1 LTEAGIGPDFDMRG
15 EGGEKLI
22 PRRQHHHEGARHVSS
37 FEYRNGRL
45 FVENLPV
52 EEIVEKEGS
61 PLYIYSKKALVERIR
76 AYREAFAAHPTLVAY
91 AMKANGN
98 LAILSLLAK
107 EGAGIDVVSGGELFR
122 ARKAGVPADKIVFA
136 GVGKSREEIAYAL
149 KEKILMF
156 NVESQDELDHISE
169 VAVAL
174 GTQAPV
180 ALRVNPDVDPKT
192 HPYISTGM
200 KKSKFGIPVE
210 RAVAEY
216 QRASTLPGIKIV
228 GIHQH
233 IGSQLTEIAPFR
245 DAFDRLLA
253 FHGELSRAGI
263 KVTHLDLGGG
273 LGIRYRSEEPPSPAD
288 LAALVLPR
296 VKDLGVTLVLEP
308 GRSIVGNAGILVT
321 RVLYRK
327 NTAVKSFVIGD
338 AGMNDL
344 LRPSLYGA
352 HHDLLP
358 VKETKGETI
367 KGDLVGPICETG
379 DFLATDREM
388 PDFAAGDL
396 IAVMSAGA
404 YGFSMA
410 SNYNAR
416 PRPAEILV
424 DGSSYRVVRDRESF
438 EDLIRGERV

>member
-1 LTEAGIGPDFDMRG
+1 M
-15 EGGEKLI
+15 
-22 PRRQHHHEGARHVSS
+22 
-37 FEYRNGRL
+37 
-45 FVENLPV
+45 
-52 EEIVEKEGS
+52 EKEGS
-61 PLYIYSKKALVERIR
+61 PLYIYSKNALVERIR
-76 AYREAFAAHPTLVAY
+76 SYREAFASQPTLVAY

-122 ARKAGVPADKIVFA
+122 ARKAGVPGEKIVFA

-149 KEKILMF
+149 REKILMF
-156 NVESQDELDHISE
+156 NIESQDELDHISQ
-169 VAVAL
+169 VAVEM

-216 QRASTLPGIKIV
+216 QRASKLPGIKIV

-233 IGSQLTEIAPFR
+233 IGSQLTEISPFR

-253 FHGELSRAGI
+253 FHAELSKAGVR
-263 KVTHLDLGGG
+263 VTHLDLGGG
-273 LGIRYRSEEPPSPAD
+273 LGIRYRSEEPPTPAD

-327 NTAVKSFVIGD
+327 TTAVKSFVIGD

-358 VKETKGETI
+358 VREKTGQTI

-388 PDFAAGDL
+388 PDFVSGDL

-416 PRPAEILV
+416 PRPAEVLV
-424 DGSSYRVVRDRESF
+424 DAGSYRVVRDRESF
-438 EDLIRGERV
+438 EDLVRGERV

>member
-1 LTEAGIGPDFDMRG
+1 
-15 EGGEKLI
+15 
-22 PRRQHHHEGARHVSS
+22 VSS
-37 FEYRNGRL
+37 FDYKKGRL
-45 FVENLPV
+45 FVEGLPV

-122 ARKAGVPADKIVFA
+122 ARKAGVPAEKIVFA

-296 VKDLGVTLVLEP
+296 VRDLGVTLVLEP

-358 VKETKGETI
+358 VKEMKGEMI

>member
-1 LTEAGIGPDFDMRG
+1 MSTFHYEND
-15 EGGEKLI
+15 
-22 PRRQHHHEGARHVSS
+22 
-37 FEYRNGRL
+37 RL
-45 FVENLPV
+45 MVENMAV
-52 EEIVEKEGS
+52 EDIVGKEGT
-61 PLYIYSKKALVERIR
+61 PLYIYSRKALVERIS
-76 AYREAFAAHPTLVAY
+76 AYQEAFSGHRTLVAY

-98 LAILSLLAK
+98 LGILSLMGSM
-107 EGAGIDVVSGGELFR
+107 GAGIDVVSGGELFR
-122 ARKAGVPADKIVFA
+122 ARKAGVPGERIVFA
-136 GVGKSREEIAYAL
+136 GVGKTEEEIAYAL

-156 NVESQDELDHISE
+156 NVESQAELDHISA
-169 VAVAL
+169 VAVRL
-174 GTQAPV
+174 GTRAPV

-210 RAVAEY
+210 LAVAEY
-216 QRASTLPGIKIV
+216 QRASTLPGIRIV

-233 IGSQLTEIAPFR
+233 IGSQLTEISPFR

-253 FHGELSRAGI
+253 FYEELGKVGI

-273 LGIRYRSEEPPSPAD
+273 LGIRYRNEAPPTPRD
-288 LAALVLPR
+288 LAELVLPR
-296 VKDLGVTLVLEP
+296 IRDLDVTVVLEP

-327 NTAVKSFVIGD
+327 ETAVKTFFIAD

-344 LRPSLYGA
+344 LRPALYGA

-358 VKETKGETI
+358 VRDKKRPVV
-367 KGDLVGPICETG
+367 KGDLVGPICESG

-388 PDFAAGDL
+388 PEFDAGDL

-416 PRPAEILV
+416 PRPAEVLV
-424 DGSSYRVVRDRESF
+424 DGSHCTVIRERESF
-438 EDLIRGERV
+438 EDMIRGEKA

>member
-1 LTEAGIGPDFDMRG
+1 M
-15 EGGEKLI
+15 
-22 PRRQHHHEGARHVSS
+22 SS
-37 FEYRNGRL
+37 FDYKKGRL
-45 FVENLPV
+45 FVEGLPV

-122 ARKAGVPADKIVFA
+122 ARKAGVPAEKIVFA

-216 QRASTLPGIKIV
+216 QRASTIPGIKIV

-296 VKDLGVTLVLEP
+296 VRDLGVTLVLEP

-358 VKETKGETI
+358 VKEMKGEMI

>member
-1 LTEAGIGPDFDMRG
+1 
-15 EGGEKLI
+15 
-22 PRRQHHHEGARHVSS
+22 VSS
-37 FEYRNGRL
+37 FQYQDGRL
-45 FVENLPV
+45 YVENLPV

-76 AYREAFAAHPTLVAY
+76 SYRDAFASQPTLVAY

-122 ARKAGVPADKIVFA
+122 ARKAGIPGEKIVFA

-149 KEKILMF
+149 REKILMF
-156 NVESQDELDHISE
+156 NIESQDELDHISQ
-169 VAVAL
+169 VAL
-174 GTQAPV
+174 EMGTQAPV

-216 QRASTLPGIKIV
+216 QRASKLPGIKIV

-233 IGSQLTEIAPFR
+233 IGSQLTEISPFR

-253 FHGELSRAGI
+253 FHSELSGAGVR
-263 KVTHLDLGGG
+263 VTHLDLGGG
-273 LGIRYRSEEPPSPAD
+273 LGIRYRSEEPPTPAD

-327 NTAVKSFVIGD
+327 TTAVKSFVIGD

-358 VKETKGETI
+358 VREKKGETI

-388 PDFAAGDL
+388 PDFVSGDL

-416 PRPAEILV
+416 PRPAEVLV
-424 DGSSYRVVRDRESF
+424 DGGSYRVVRDRESF
-438 EDLIRGERV
+438 EDLVRGERV

>member
-1 LTEAGIGPDFDMRG
+1 M
-15 EGGEKLI
+15 
-22 PRRQHHHEGARHVSS
+22 SS
-37 FEYRNGRL
+37 FEYKNGRL

-61 PLYIYSKKALVERIR
+61 PLYIYSKNALVERIR
-76 AYREAFAAHPTLVAY
+76 AYREAFAGHPTLVAY

-210 RAVAEY
+210 REVAEY
-216 QRASTLPGIKIV
+216 QRAPTLPGIKIV

>member
-1 LTEAGIGPDFDMRG
+1 M
-15 EGGEKLI
+15 
-22 PRRQHHHEGARHVSS
+22 SS
-37 FEYRNGRL
+37 FEYKNGRL

-61 PLYIYSKKALVERIR
+61 PLYIYSKNALVERIR
-76 AYREAFAAHPTLVAY
+76 AYREAFAGHPTLVAY

-122 ARKAGVPADKIVFA
+122 ARKTGVPADKIVFA

>member
-1 LTEAGIGPDFDMRG
+1 M
-15 EGGEKLI
+15 
-22 PRRQHHHEGARHVSS
+22 SS
-37 FEYRNGRL
+37 FDYKKGRL
-45 FVENLPV
+45 FVEGLPV

-122 ARKAGVPADKIVFA
+122 ARKAGVPAEKIVFA

-263 KVTHLDLGGG
+263 YVTHLDLGGG

-296 VKDLGVTLVLEP
+296 VRDLGVTLVLEP

-358 VKETKGETI
+358 VKEMKGEMI

>member
-1 LTEAGIGPDFDMRG
+1 M
-15 EGGEKLI
+15 
-22 PRRQHHHEGARHVSS
+22 SS
-37 FEYRNGRL
+37 FDYKKGRL
-45 FVENLPV
+45 FVEGLPV

-122 ARKAGVPADKIVFA
+122 ARKAGVPAEKIVFA

-296 VKDLGVTLVLEP
+296 VRDLGVTLVLEP

-358 VKETKGETI
+358 VKEMKGEMI

>member
-1 LTEAGIGPDFDMRG
+1 
-15 EGGEKLI
+15 
-22 PRRQHHHEGARHVSS
+22 
-37 FEYRNGRL
+37 
-45 FVENLPV
+45 
-52 EEIVEKEGS
+52 
-61 PLYIYSKKALVERIR
+61 
-76 AYREAFAAHPTLVAY
+76 
-91 AMKANGN
+91 
-98 LAILSLLAK
+98 
-107 EGAGIDVVSGGELFR
+107 
-122 ARKAGVPADKIVFA
+122 
-136 GVGKSREEIAYAL
+136 
-149 KEKILMF
+149 
-156 NVESQDELDHISE
+156 
-169 VAVAL
+169 
-174 GTQAPV
+174 
-180 ALRVNPDVDPKT
+180 
-192 HPYISTGM
+192 
-200 KKSKFGIPVE
+200 
-210 RAVAEY
+210 
-216 QRASTLPGIKIV
+216 
-228 GIHQH
+228 
-233 IGSQLTEIAPFR
+233 
-245 DAFDRLLA
+245 
-253 FHGELSRAGI
+253 
-263 KVTHLDLGGG
+263 VTHLDLGGG

-296 VKDLGVTLVLEP
+296 VRDLGVTLVLEP

-358 VKETKGETI
+358 VREKHGETI

-438 EDLIRGERV
+438 DDLVRGERV

>member
-1 LTEAGIGPDFDMRG
+1 MVEKMR
-15 EGGEKLI
+15 
-22 PRRQHHHEGARHVSS
+22 
-37 FEYRNGRL
+37 
-45 FVENLPV
+45 VED
-52 EEIVEKEGS
+52 IVEKEGS
-61 PLYIYSKKALVERIR
+61 PLYIYSRQALVERITT
-76 AYREAFAAHPTLVAY
+76 YQEAFRGHRTLVAY

-98 LAILSLLAK
+98 LGILSLLG
-107 EGAGIDVVSGGELFR
+107 ELGAGIDVVSGGELFR
-122 ARKAGVPADKIVFA
+122 ARKAGIPGDRIVFA
-136 GVGKSREEIAYAL
+136 GVGKTEEEIAFAL

-156 NVESQDELDHISE
+156 NVESQAELDHISA
-169 VAVAL
+169 VAVRL
-174 GTQAPV
+174 GTKAPV

-210 RAVAEY
+210 LAVAEY
-216 QRASTLPGIKIV
+216 QRASTLPGINIV

-253 FHGELSRAGI
+253 FYEELGKAGI
-263 KVTHLDLGGG
+263 RVTHLDLGGG
-273 LGIRYRSEEPPSPAD
+273 LGIRYRNEAPPTPKD
-288 LAALVLPR
+288 LADLVLPR
-296 VKDLGVTLVLEP
+296 IKDLDVTVVLEP

-327 NTAVKSFVIGD
+327 QTAVKTFFIAD

-358 VKETKGETI
+358 VVDKNRTLV

-388 PDFAAGDL
+388 PEFDAGDL

-416 PRPAEILV
+416 PRPAEVLV
-424 DGSSYRVVRDRESF
+424 DGDHYTVIRERETF
-438 EDLIRGERV
+438 EDMIRGERV

>member
-1 LTEAGIGPDFDMRG
+1 MV
-15 EGGEKLI
+15 EKM
-22 PRRQHHHEGARHVSS
+22 
-37 FEYRNGRL
+37 
-45 FVENLPV
+45 PV
-52 EEIVEKEGS
+52 REIVEKEGS
-61 PLYIYSKKALVERIR
+61 PLYIYS
-76 AYREAFAAHPTLVAY
+76 REALLERLGAYQEAFRDHPTLVAY

-98 LAILSLLAK
+98 LGILSLLGSH
-107 EGAGIDVVSGGELFR
+107 GAGIDVVSGGELFR
-122 ARKAGVPADKIVFA
+122 ARKAGIPGERIVFA
-136 GVGKSREEIAYAL
+136 GVGKTEEEIAYGL
-149 KEKILMF
+149 REKILMF
-156 NVESQDELDHISE
+156 NVESQAELDRISA
-169 VAVAL
+169 VAVGL
-174 GTQAPV
+174 GTKAPV

-210 RAVAEY
+210 LAVREYERAA
-216 QRASTLPGIKIV
+216 TLPGIRIV

-233 IGSQLTEIAPFR
+233 IGSQLTEISPFR

-253 FHGELSRAGI
+253 FYGELKKAGI
-263 KVTHLDLGGG
+263 RVTHLDLGGG
-273 LGIRYRSEEPPSPAD
+273 LGIRYRNEAPPTPGD
-288 LAALVLPR
+288 LAQLVLPAVR
-296 VKDLGVTLVLEP
+296 GLDVTLVLEP
-308 GRSIVGNAGILVT
+308 GRSIVGNGGILVT

-327 NTAVKSFVIGD
+327 QTAVKTFFIAD

-358 VKETKGETI
+358 VNDRTTPLV
-367 KGDLVGPICETG
+367 KGDLVGPICESG

-388 PDFAAGDL
+388 PEFEAGDL
-396 IAVMSAGA
+396 VAVMSAGA

-424 DGSSYRVVRDRESF
+424 DGDRYAVIRERETF
-438 EDLIRGERV
+438 EDLVRGEKA

>member
-1 LTEAGIGPDFDMRG
+1 M
-15 EGGEKLI
+15 
-22 PRRQHHHEGARHVSS
+22 SS
-37 FEYRNGRL
+37 FEYKNGRL

-296 VKDLGVTLVLEP
+296 VRDLGVTLVLEP

>member
-1 LTEAGIGPDFDMRG
+1 
-15 EGGEKLI
+15 
-22 PRRQHHHEGARHVSS
+22 VSS
-37 FEYRNGRL
+37 FQYQDGRL
-45 FVENLPV
+45 YVENLPV

-76 AYREAFAAHPTLVAY
+76 SYRDAFASQPTLVAY

-122 ARKAGVPADKIVFA
+122 ARKAGIPGEKIVFA

-149 KEKILMF
+149 REKILMF
-156 NVESQDELDHISE
+156 NIESQDELDHISQ
-169 VAVAL
+169 VAVEM

-216 QRASTLPGIKIV
+216 QRASKLPGIKIV

-233 IGSQLTEIAPFR
+233 IGSQLTEISPFR

-253 FHGELSRAGI
+253 FHSELAGAGVR
-263 KVTHLDLGGG
+263 VTHLDLGGG
-273 LGIRYRSEEPPSPAD
+273 LGIRYQSEEPPTPAD

-327 NTAVKSFVIGD
+327 TTAVKSFVIGD

-358 VKETKGETI
+358 VREKKGETI

-388 PDFAAGDL
+388 PDFVSGDL

-416 PRPAEILV
+416 PRPAEVLV
-424 DGSSYRVVRDRESF
+424 DGGSYRVVRDRESF
-438 EDLIRGERV
+438 EDLVRGERV

>member
-1 LTEAGIGPDFDMRG
+1 M
-15 EGGEKLI
+15 
-22 PRRQHHHEGARHVSS
+22 SS

-253 FHGELSRAGI
+253 FHAELSRAGI

>member
-1 LTEAGIGPDFDMRG
+1 M
-15 EGGEKLI
+15 
-22 PRRQHHHEGARHVSS
+22 SS

-296 VKDLGVTLVLEP
+296 VRDLGVTLVLEP

-358 VKETKGETI
+358 VKEMKGEMI

>member
-1 LTEAGIGPDFDMRG
+1 M
-15 EGGEKLI
+15 
-22 PRRQHHHEGARHVSS
+22 SS

-45 FVENLPV
+45 FVENMPV

-61 PLYIYSKKALVERIR
+61 PLYIYSKSALIERVR

-122 ARKAGVPADKIVFA
+122 ARKAGVPAEKIVFA

-156 NVESQDELDHISE
+156 NVESQDELDHISA
-169 VAVAL
+169 VAVSL
-174 GTQAPV
+174 GTKAPV

-216 QRASTLPGIKIV
+216 QRASNLPGIRIV

-233 IGSQLTEIAPFR
+233 IGSQLTEISPFR

-296 VKDLGVTLVLEP
+296 VRDLGVTLVLEP

-358 VKETKGETI
+358 VREKKGEAI

-438 EDLIRGERV
+438 DDLVRGERV

>member
-1 LTEAGIGPDFDMRG
+1 MLYP
-15 EGGEKLI
+15 GG
-22 PRRQHHHEGARHVSS
+22 S
-37 FEYRNGRL
+37 F
-45 FVENLPV
+45 
-52 EEIVEKEGS
+52 
-61 PLYIYSKKALVERIR
+61 
-76 AYREAFAAHPTLVAY
+76 
-91 AMKANGN
+91 
-98 LAILSLLAK
+98 
-107 EGAGIDVVSGGELFR
+107 SGR
-122 ARKAGVPADKIVFA
+122 ARPVFQET
-136 GVGKSREEIAYAL
+136 GLFLPGWEKTEEEIAFAL

-156 NVESQDELDHISE
+156 NVESQAELDHISA
-169 VAVAL
+169 VAVRL
-174 GTQAPV
+174 GTKAPV

-210 RAVAEY
+210 LAVAEY
-216 QRASTLPGIKIV
+216 QRASTLPGINIV

-253 FHGELSRAGI
+253 FYEELGKAGI
-263 KVTHLDLGGG
+263 RVTHLDLGGG
-273 LGIRYRSEEPPSPAD
+273 LGIRYRNEAPPTPKD
-288 LAALVLPR
+288 LADLVLPR
-296 VKDLGVTLVLEP
+296 IKDLDVTVVLEP

-327 NTAVKSFVIGD
+327 QTAVKTFFIAD

-358 VKETKGETI
+358 VVDKNRTLV

-388 PDFAAGDL
+388 PEFDAGDL

-416 PRPAEILV
+416 PRPAEVLV
-424 DGSSYRVVRDRESF
+424 DGDHYTVIRERETF
-438 EDLIRGERV
+438 EDMIRGERV

>member
-1 LTEAGIGPDFDMRG
+1 M
-15 EGGEKLI
+15 
-22 PRRQHHHEGARHVSS
+22 
-37 FEYRNGRL
+37 
-45 FVENLPV
+45 
-52 EEIVEKEGS
+52 EKEGS
-61 PLYIYSKKALVERIR
+61 PLYIYSKNALVERIR
-76 AYREAFAAHPTLVAY
+76 SYREAFASQPTLVAY

-122 ARKAGVPADKIVFA
+122 ARKAGVPGEKIVFA

-149 KEKILMF
+149 REKILMF
-156 NVESQDELDHISE
+156 NIESQDELDHISQ
-169 VAVAL
+169 VAVEM

-216 QRASTLPGIKIV
+216 QRASKLPGIKIV

-233 IGSQLTEIAPFR
+233 IGSQLTEISPFR

-253 FHGELSRAGI
+253 FHAELSKAGVR
-263 KVTHLDLGGG
+263 VTHLDLGGG
-273 LGIRYRSEEPPSPAD
+273 LGIRYRSEEPPTPAD

-327 NTAVKSFVIGD
+327 TTAVKSFVIGD

-358 VKETKGETI
+358 VREKTGQTI

-388 PDFAAGDL
+388 PDFVSGDL

-416 PRPAEILV
+416 PRPAEVLV
-424 DGSSYRVVRDRESF
+424 DSGSYRVVRDRESF
-438 EDLIRGERV
+438 EDLVRGERV

>member
-1 LTEAGIGPDFDMRG
+1 METFHYKND
-15 EGGEKLI
+15 
-22 PRRQHHHEGARHVSS
+22 
-37 FEYRNGRL
+37 RL
-45 FVENLPV
+45 MVENLPV
-52 EEIVEKEGS
+52 EEIVAKEGS
-61 PLYIYSKKALVERIR
+61 PLYIYSRTALIDRIK
-76 AYREAFAAHPTLVAY
+76 AYREAFAGHPTLVAY

-98 LAILSLLAK
+98 LAILSLLGSQ
-107 EGAGIDVVSGGELFR
+107 GAGIDVVSGGELFR
-122 ARKAGVPADKIVFA
+122 ARKAGIPGDRIVFA
-136 GVGKSREEIAYAL
+136 GVGKTEEEIAYAL
-149 KEKILMF
+149 KEGILMF
-156 NVESQDELDHISE
+156 NVESQAELDHISA
-169 VAVAL
+169 VAVRM
-174 GTQAPV
+174 GTRAPV

-210 RAVAEY
+210 VAVAEY
-216 QRASTLPGIKIV
+216 RRAATLPGIRIV

-253 FHGELSRAGI
+253 FYGELAKAGVA
-263 KVTHLDLGGG
+263 VTHLDLGGG
-273 LGIRYRSEEPPSPAD
+273 LGIRYRNEAPPTPKD
-288 LAALVLPR
+288 LADLVLPR
-296 VKDLGVTLVLEP
+296 VRDLGVTLVLEP

-321 RVLYRK
+321 KVLYRK
-327 NTAVKSFVIGD
+327 QTAVKTFFIGD

-358 VKETKGETI
+358 VLRTGRSEV

-379 DFLATDREM
+379 DFLATDRQM
-388 PDFAAGDL
+388 PEFEAGDL

-416 PRPAEILV
+416 PRPAEVLV
-424 DGSSYRVVRDRESF
+424 DGDTYRVIRDRESF
-438 EDLIRGERV
+438 EDLVRGERV

>member
-1 LTEAGIGPDFDMRG
+1 
-15 EGGEKLI
+15 
-22 PRRQHHHEGARHVSS
+22 VSS

>member
-1 LTEAGIGPDFDMRG
+1 MVEKMRV
-15 EGGEKLI
+15 
-22 PRRQHHHEGARHVSS
+22 QD
-37 FEYRNGRL
+37 
-45 FVENLPV
+45 
-52 EEIVEKEGS
+52 IVEKEGS
-61 PLYIYSKKALVERIR
+61 PLYIYSREALVERMT
-76 AYREAFAAHPTLVAY
+76 AYQEAFREHRTLVAY

-98 LAILSLLAK
+98 LGILSLLGAM
-107 EGAGIDVVSGGELFR
+107 GAGIDVVSGGELFR
-122 ARKAGVPADKIVFA
+122 ARKAGIPGDRIVFA
-136 GVGKSREEIAYAL
+136 GVGKTEEEIAYAL
-149 KEKILMF
+149 SEKILMF
-156 NVESQDELDHISE
+156 NVESQAELDRINA
-169 VAVAL
+169 VAVRL
-174 GTQAPV
+174 GTRAPV

-210 RAVAEY
+210 LAVAEY

-228 GIHQH
+228 GVHQH
-233 IGSQLTEIAPFR
+233 IGSQLTEISPFR

-253 FHGELSRAGI
+253 FYEELRNVGI

-273 LGIRYRSEEPPSPAD
+273 LGIRYRNEAPPTPKD
-288 LAALVLPR
+288 LAGLVLPR
-296 VKDLGVTLVLEP
+296 IRNLDVTIVLEP

-327 NTAVKSFVIGD
+327 QTAVKTFFIAD

-344 LRPSLYGA
+344 LRPALYGA

-358 VKETKGETI
+358 VVDRKGPSV

-388 PDFAAGDL
+388 PEFEAGDL

-424 DGSSYRVVRDRESF
+424 DGDHYTVIRERESF
-438 EDLIRGERV
+438 EDMIRGERG

>member
-1 LTEAGIGPDFDMRG
+1 M
-15 EGGEKLI
+15 
-22 PRRQHHHEGARHVSS
+22 SS

>member
-1 LTEAGIGPDFDMRG
+1 M
-15 EGGEKLI
+15 
-22 PRRQHHHEGARHVSS
+22 SS
-37 FEYRNGRL
+37 FEYKNGRL

-61 PLYIYSKKALVERIR
+61 PLYIYSKNALVERIR
-76 AYREAFAAHPTLVAY
+76 AYREAFAGHPTLVAY

>member
-1 LTEAGIGPDFDMRG
+1 MNTFQYENNRLMVEKMR
-15 EGGEKLI
+15 
-22 PRRQHHHEGARHVSS
+22 
-37 FEYRNGRL
+37 
-45 FVENLPV
+45 VED
-52 EEIVEKEGS
+52 IVEKEGS
-61 PLYIYSKKALVERIR
+61 PLYIYSRQALVERITT
-76 AYREAFAAHPTLVAY
+76 YQEAFRGHRTLVAY

-98 LAILSLLAK
+98 LGILSLLG
-107 EGAGIDVVSGGELFR
+107 ELGAGIDVVSGGELFR
-122 ARKAGVPADKIVFA
+122 ARKAGIPGDRIVFA
-136 GVGKSREEIAYAL
+136 GVGKTEEEIAFAL

-156 NVESQDELDHISE
+156 NVESQAELDHISA
-169 VAVAL
+169 VAVRL
-174 GTQAPV
+174 GTKAPV

-210 RAVAEY
+210 LAVAEY
-216 QRASTLPGIKIV
+216 QRASTLPGINIV

-253 FHGELSRAGI
+253 FYEELGKAGI
-263 KVTHLDLGGG
+263 RVTHLDLGGG
-273 LGIRYRSEEPPSPAD
+273 LGIRYRNEAPPTPKD
-288 LAALVLPR
+288 LADLVLPR
-296 VKDLGVTLVLEP
+296 IKDLDVTVVLEP

-327 NTAVKSFVIGD
+327 QTAVKTFFIAD

-358 VKETKGETI
+358 VVDKNRTLV

-388 PDFAAGDL
+388 PEFDAGDL

-416 PRPAEILV
+416 PRPAEVLV
-424 DGSSYRVVRDRESF
+424 DGDHYTVIRERETF
-438 EDLIRGERV
+438 EDMIRGERV

>member
-1 LTEAGIGPDFDMRG
+1 M
-15 EGGEKLI
+15 
-22 PRRQHHHEGARHVSS
+22 SS

-253 FHGELSRAGI
+253 FHAELSRAGI

-296 VKDLGVTLVLEP
+296 VRDLGVTLVLEP